1 VRKIFLLESSSRG
14 RFFLSV
20 PLFVWRSLRLLRPV
34 VLPAFHFLPLSILS
48 REGFGHRSWVFAAG
62 SRLPR
67 EPIFAATELLAA
79 GSCLCA
85 ERRSSFSASDD
96 CFQLVL

>member
-34 VLPAFHFLPLSILS
+34 VLPAFHFLPLSIVS
-48 REGFGHRSWVFAAG
+48 RRIWAPVLGVCRWQQVAA
-62 SRLPR
+62 
-67 EPIFAATELLAA
+67 
-79 GSCLCA
+79 
-85 ERRSSFSASDD
+85 
-96 CFQLVL
+96 